1 MDTIFAVA
9 SGLQRAGVSII
20 RVSGP
25 AALLTYKNLSH
36 RPVPPTR
43 TAVFGSFRV
52 PETGKLLDRGMA
64 LYFEAPNSFTGEDV
78 IEYHVHGGTAVV
90 RGFLDVLARQSECRL
105 AAPGEFT
112 RRAFEN
118 GKMDLTAAEAVADLI
133 DAETEAQRVQALEQ
147 LGGNLARLYEGWAE
161 SLKKILAH
169 QEADIEFPEEDM
181 PAQVSEKLKPE
192 IIKLIKEV
200 HTHLDDGHRGER
212 LRNGVLIA
220 ILGAP
225 NAGKSSLLNAL
236 ARRDVAIVSEEAGT
250 TRDIIEAHLDLG
262 GYPVILADTAG
273 LRATESKI
281 EAEGIRRA
289 RKLAGEADVRVVLFD
304 GTQAPDSET
313 LNVVDKDAIVVLTKS
328 DITQRHSR
336 ESGNPGEQIPAFAG
350 MTIISISSTTGEGI
364 DRLLAALAQKVSTL
378 FTPRTGPSLTRER
391 HRLALEETVTALE
404 RSLTAPLPELAAEDL
419 RLSLRSLGAITGTVH
434 VEELLDRV
442 FKDFCIGK

>member
-25 AALLTYKNLSH
+25 AALLTYKNLTH
-36 RPVPPTR
+36 RPVPPPR
-43 TAVFGSFRV
+43 QAVFGSFRV
-52 PETGKLLDRGMA
+52 PETHVLLDRGMM
-64 LYFEAPNSFTGEDV
+64 LYFEKPNSFTGEDV
-78 IEYHVHGGTAVV
+78 VEYHIHGGPAVV
-90 RGFLDVLARQSECRL
+90 RGFLDVLARQPECRL

-118 GKMDLTAAEAVADLI
+118 GKIDLTAAEAVADLI
-133 DAETEAQRVQALEQ
+133 DAETEAQRVQALDQ
-147 LGGNLARLYEGWAE
+147 LGGGLARLYEGWAE
-161 SLKKILAH
+161 RLKKILAH
-169 QEADIEFPEEDM
+169 QEADIEFPDEDM
-181 PAQVSEKLKPE
+181 PAQVAEKLRPE
-192 IIKLIKEV
+192 IADLIKEIRR
-200 HTHLDDGHRGER
+200 HLDDGHRGER

-236 ARRDVAIVSEEAGT
+236 VRRDVAIVSEEAGT
-250 TRDIIEAHLDLG
+250 TRDVIEAHLDLG

-289 RKLAGEADVRVVLFD
+289 RKLAGEADIKVVLFD
-304 GTQAPDSET
+304 GTQPPDRET
-313 LNVVDKDAIVVLTKS
+313 LGLVDAGTVVVLTKS
-328 DITQRHSR
+328 DKIRHA
-336 ESGNPGEQIPAFAG
+336 GFIPASMDAATSAAWRFL
-350 MTIISISSTTGEGI
+350 SLSSKTGEGMES
-364 DRLLAALAQKVSTL
+364 LLKILTEKVSTL
-378 FTPRTGPSLTRER
+378 FAPRHGPSLTRER
-391 HRLALEETVTALE
+391 HRLALQETVTALE
-404 RSLTAPLPELAAEDL
+404 RSLTAALPELAAEDL
-419 RLSLRSLGAITGTVH
+419 RLALRSLGAVTGTVH

>member
-25 AALLTYKNLSH
+25 AALLTYKNLTH
-36 RPVPPTR
+36 RPVPPPR

-52 PETGKLLDRGMA
+52 PETHQLLDRGMM

-78 IEYHVHGGTAVV
+78 IEYHVHGGVAVV
-90 RGFLDVLARQSECRL
+90 RGFLDVLARQPECRL

-133 DAETEAQRVQALEQ
+133 DAETEAQRMQALDQ
-147 LGGNLARLYEGWAE
+147 LGGTLARLYKGWAE
-161 SLKKILAH
+161 NLKKILAH
-169 QEADIEFPEEDM
+169 QEAEIEFPEEDM
-181 PAQVSEKLKPE
+181 PTQVAEKLKPE
-192 IIKLIKEV
+192 ITALINEMRQ
-200 HTHLDDGHRGER
+200 HLDDGHRGER

-250 TRDIIEAHLDLG
+250 TRDVIEAHLDLG

-289 RKLAGEADVRVVLFD
+289 RKIAVEADIKVVLFD
-304 GTQAPDSET
+304 GTQAPDAET
-313 LNVVDKDAIVVLTKS
+313 LAVIDNNPVIVLTKS
-328 DITQRHSR
+328 DLPARS
-336 ESGNPGEQIPAFAG
+336 PAQIPAFAG
-350 MTIISISSTTGEGI
+350 MTVVSVSSKTGTGC
-364 DRLLAALAQKVSTL
+364 DALLKALTEKVSNL
-378 FTPRTGPSLTRER
+378 FTPRHGPSLTRER
-391 HRLALEETVTALE
+391 HRVALEETVIALE
-404 RSLTAPLPELAAEDL
+404 RSLRATLPELAAEDL
-419 RLSLRSLGAITGTVH
+419 RLGLRSLGAITGTVH

>member
-25 AALLTYKNLSH
+25 AALLTYKNLTH
-36 RPVPPTR
+36 RPVPPPR

-52 PETGKLLDRGMA
+52 PETHQLLDRGMM
-64 LYFEAPNSFTGEDV
+64 LYFEAPHSFTGEDV
-78 IEYHVHGGTAVV
+78 VEYHVHGGMAVV
-90 RGFLDVLARQSECRL
+90 RGFLDVLARQPECRL

-112 RRAFEN
+112 RRAFEH

-133 DAETEAQRVQALEQ
+133 DAETEAQRVQALDQ
-147 LGGNLARLYEGWAE
+147 LGGSLARLYEGWAE

-181 PAQVSEKLKPE
+181 PARISEKLKPE
-192 IIKLIKEV
+192 IVARVTEIKL
-200 HTHLDDGHRGER
+200 HLDDKRRGER
-212 LRNGVLIA
+212 LRDGALIA

-273 LRATESKI
+273 LRATENKV

-289 RKLAGEADVRVVLFD
+289 RKLAHEADIKVFLFD
-304 GTQAPDSET
+304 STWPVPDVDT
-313 LNVVDKDAIVVLTKS
+313 FNIVDKNTIVVLTKS
-328 DITQRHSR
+328 DLLPPHFDAGLNLLR
-336 ESGNPGEQIPAFAG
+336 GFPVFAG
-350 MTIISISSTTGEGI
+350 MTVVSVSSKTDTGC
-364 DRLLAALAQKVSTL
+364 DALLKV
-378 FTPRTGPSLTRER
+378 LTAEKSPPLSRP
-391 HRLALEETVTALE
+391 VTAP
-404 RSLTAPLPELAAEDL
+404 RSPGSA
-419 RLSLRSLGAITGTVH
+419 TG
-434 VEELLDRV
+434 RR
-442 FKDFCIGK
+442 

>member
-25 AALLTYKNLSH
+25 AALLTYKNLTH
-36 RPVPPTR
+36 RPVPPPR

-52 PETGKLLDRGMA
+52 PETGKLLDRGMM
-64 LYFEAPNSFTGEDV
+64 LFFEKPNSFTGEDV
-78 IEYHVHGGTAVV
+78 VEYHVHGGAAVV
-90 RGFLDVLARQSECRL
+90 RGFLDVLAQQPECRL

-133 DAETEAQRVQALEQ
+133 DAETEAQRVQALDQ
-147 LGGNLARLYEGWAE
+147 LGGGLARLYEGWAE
-161 SLKKILAH
+161 KLKKILAH
-169 QEADIEFPEEDM
+169 QEADIEFPDEDM
-181 PAQVSEKLKPE
+181 PAQVAEKLRPE
-192 IIKLIKEV
+192 IVELISEMR
-200 HTHLDDGHRGER
+200 THLDDGHRGER

-250 TRDIIEAHLDLG
+250 TRDVIEAHLDLE

-273 LRATESKI
+273 LRDTESKI

-289 RKLAGEADVRVVLFD
+289 RKLAGEADIKVALFD
-304 GTQAPDSET
+304 GTQEPDNET
-313 LNVVDKDAIVVLTKS
+313 KTVMDKDAIVVLTKA
-328 DITQRHSR
+328 DLPQR
-336 ESGNPGEQIPAFAG
+336 EGNLAG
-350 MTIISISSTTGEGI
+350 ISVSSATGAGI
-364 DRLLAALAQKVSTL
+364 DVLLKALTDKVSTL
-378 FTPRTGPSLTRER
+378 FTPRNGPSLTRER
-391 HRLALEETVTALE
+391 HRLALEETVVSLE
-404 RSLTAPLPELAAEDL
+404 RCLAATLPELAAEDL
-419 RLSLRSLGAITGTVH
+419 RLSLRSLGAVTGTVH